1 MIGLD
6 FKEKQFKIDFI
17 TYLILNPQLDFLS
30 IYSNEIVKYILLRY
44 FLILSP
50 QKGIWKIRKLF

>member
-50 QKGIWKIRKLF
+50 QKGI